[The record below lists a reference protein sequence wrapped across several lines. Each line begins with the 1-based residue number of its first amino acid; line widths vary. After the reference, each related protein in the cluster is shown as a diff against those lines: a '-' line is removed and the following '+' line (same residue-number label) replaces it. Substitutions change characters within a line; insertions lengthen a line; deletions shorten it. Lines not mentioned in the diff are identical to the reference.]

1 MEQASALPR
10 GERMVEVQ
18 GVVRRFGEVTALNGV
33 GLEVGRGE
41 VFGLVGPDGAGKTTL
56 MRVLCGL
63 VTPDE
68 GSVQVAGCDVV
79 ADPESA
85 KPHLGYLAQRFGLW
99 GDLTV
104 EENLRFCADLYRVP
118 RREFEERRPRLLQI
132 TRLAPFTGRLADHLS
147 GGMRQKLGL
156 ICTLIH
162 RPQVL
167 LLDEPTT
174 GVDPAS
180 RRDFWRLLYDLPR
193 QGVTVLV
200 STPYMDEAE
209 RCDRIALLHEGR
221 VLACASPDELKGLVP
236 GRMLAIVA
244 EPLRQAK
251 EALASAPG
259 VLSVTTFGDRL
270 HVSVGEDVQQK
281 RLEDVLAH
289 AGVTVTSVAAVQPG
303 LEDVFTTVVAS
314 GGGADG

>member
-1 MEQASALPR
+1 MDPSPGPSSEWVIEGAGL
-10 GERMVEVQ
+10 VK
-18 GVVRRFGEVTALNGV
+18 RFGEVTALNGV
-33 GLEVGRGE
+33 DLQVARGE

-63 VTPDE
+63 LTPEE
-68 GSVQVAGCDVV
+68 GSARVAGCDVV
-79 ADPESA
+79 SSPESA

-99 GDLTV
+99 GDLTI
-104 EENLRFCADLYRVP
+104 EENLRFCADLYRV
-118 RREFEERRPRLLQI
+118 RKADYEARRPELLRI
-132 TRLAPFTGRLADHLS
+132 TRLTPFTNRLADHLS

-162 RPQVL
+162 RPEVL

-200 STPYMDEAE
+200 CTPYMDEAE
-209 RCDRIALLHEGR
+209 RCDRVALLHEGR
-221 VLACASPDELKGLVP
+221 VLACASPEALKERVP
-236 GRMLAIVA
+236 GRLFAVA
-244 EPLRQAK
+244 AAPQRRAK
-251 EALASAPG
+251 ELLLG
-259 VLSVTTFGDRL
+259 VDGVWSVVTFGDRL
-270 HVSVGEDVQQK
+270 HASVRGD
-281 RLEDVLAH
+281 LAPERIEAALRD
-289 AGVTVTSVAAVQPG
+289 AGVEVTSVEPISPG
-303 LEDVFTTVVAS
+303 LEDVFTTAMGP

>member
-1 MEQASALPR
+1 MDSSPGPSSEWAIEGL
-10 GERMVEVQ
+10 GLVK
-18 GVVRRFGEVTALNGV
+18 RFGDVTALRGV
-33 GLEVGRGE
+33 DIHVARGE

-63 VTPDE
+63 LTPEE
-68 GSVQVAGCDVV
+68 GSARVAGCDVV
-79 ADPESA
+79 ASPESA

-99 GDLTV
+99 GDLTI
-104 EENLRFCADLYRVP
+104 EENLRFCADLYRVRKADYEA
-118 RREFEERRPRLLQI
+118 RRSELLRI
-132 TRLAPFTGRLADHLS
+132 TRLTPFTNRLADHLS

-162 RPQVL
+162 RPEVL

-209 RCDRIALLHEGR
+209 RCDRVALLHEGR
-221 VLACASPDELKGLVP
+221 VLACASPEALKERVP
-236 GRMLAIVA
+236 GRLFAVA
-244 EPLRQAK
+244 AK
-251 EALASAPG
+251 PQRRAKDVLLVLDG
-259 VLSVTTFGDRL
+259 VQSVVTFGDRL
-270 HVSVGEDVQQK
+270 HVSVRDEVGPDRIEAALGDAVV
-281 RLEDVLAH
+281 EVM
-289 AGVTVTSVAAVQPG
+289 SVEPITAG
-303 LEDVFTTVVAS
+303 LEDVFTTVMAA
-314 GGGADG
+314 GGGGDG

>member
-1 MEQASALPR
+1 MAAAPQATTQP
-10 GERMVEVQ
+10 
-18 GVVRRFGEVTALNGV
+18 VVLAESVTKRFGDVVALNGIDLHV
-33 GLEVGRGE
+33 EAGE

-63 VTPDE
+63 LTPEE
-68 GSVQVAGCDVV
+68 GRVSVGGCDVV

-104 EENLRFCADLYRVP
+104 EENLQFCADLYGVP
-118 RREFEERRPRLLQI
+118 RREFAERRPQLLQI
-132 TRLAPFTGRLADHLS
+132 TRLEPFTGRLAEQLS
-147 GGMRQKLGL
+147 GGMKQKLGL

-174 GVDPAS
+174 GVDPGS

-209 RCDRIALLHEGR
+209 RCDRIALLSEGR
-221 VLACASPDELKGLVP
+221 VLACAPPDELKQRVP
-236 GRMLAIVA
+236 GRMLAVVA
-244 EPLRQAK
+244 SPQRRAK
-251 EALASAPG
+251 EALTPLPG
-259 VLSVTTFGDRL
+259 VLSVTVFGDRL
-270 HVSVGEDVQQK
+270 HVLVRESLPTDSVTAALG
-281 RLEDVLAH
+281 AS
-289 AGVTVTSVAAVQPG
+289 GVEVASVAPVSPG
-303 LEDVFTTVVAS
+303 LEDVFTTMLTA